1 MKFFSPEH
9 NDQEYCSRCEKKCRP
24 VELVSIVCRIPK
36 STHIL
41 LICEKCAIS
50 FCKWLNSSDD
60 KLPSWVELTDSYEKS
75 FSSNKKRGNRQIKKA
90 YDRKE
95 DMKWK

>member
-36 STHIL
+36 YTHIL
-41 LICEKCAIS
+41 LICEKCTIS
-50 FCKWLNSSDD
+50 FCKWLGSSDD
-60 KLPSWVELTDSYEKS
+60 NLPTWDELTKS
-75 FSSNKKRGNRQIKKA
+75 FTSSYSKDTNEDNR
-90 YDRKE
+90 
-95 DMKWK
+95 

>member
-9 NDQEYCSRCEKKCRP
+9 SDQEYCSRCEKKCRP

-41 LICEKCAIS
+41 LICEKCTIS
-50 FCKWLNSSDD
+50 CCQWLGSSDD
-60 KLPSWVELTDSYEKS
+60 NLATWDELTKS
-75 FSSNKKRGNRQIKKA
+75 FTSSYSK
-90 YDRKE
+90 DTKE
-95 DMKWK
+95 DMR

>member
-41 LICEKCAIS
+41 LIFEKCTIS
-50 FCKWLNSSDD
+50 FCKWLGSSDD
-60 KLPSWVELTDSYEKS
+60 NLPTWDELTKS
-75 FSSNKKRGNRQIKKA
+75 FTSSYSK
-90 YDRKE
+90 DTKE
-95 DMKWK
+95 DMR

>member
-41 LICEKCAIS
+41 LICEKCTIS
-50 FCKWLNSSDD
+50 FCKGSGSSDD
-60 KLPSWVELTDSYEKS
+60 NLPTWDELTKS
-75 FSSNKKRGNRQIKKA
+75 FTSSYSK
-90 YDRKE
+90 DTKE
-95 DMKWK
+95 DMR